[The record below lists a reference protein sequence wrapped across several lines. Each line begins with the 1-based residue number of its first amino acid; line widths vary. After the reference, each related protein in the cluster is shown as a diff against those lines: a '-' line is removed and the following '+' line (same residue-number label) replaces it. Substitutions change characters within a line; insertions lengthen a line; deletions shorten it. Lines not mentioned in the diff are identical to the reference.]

1 MEINPNGVVAKTVQL
16 ACWREQNLI
25 QFKCPAR
32 KAVKPSLPQFLLTP
46 LLFLG
51 VWLGTTE
58 VQAVGAVAAWGDNAN
73 GQTNVPVAAQSR
85 VTAIVAGLN
94 YTVALR
100 VDGSVVAWGR
110 IWNGTGYVPVSVP
123 SGLSGVTAI
132 AAGLGHT
139 VVLKNNG
146 TVEAWGYNINN
157 WGATIVPAGLSGVTA
172 ISAGAYHTVALKSD
186 GTLVAWGFNEYGQTT
201 VPVEAQT
208 GVIAVAAGYVH
219 TVALKSDGTVVSWG
233 IDVGGQAAPPVV
245 LVGAGSG
252 VTAISA
258 GYIHTLALKNDGTVL
273 AWGRNVNGQTTI
285 PPGLN
290 DVMAIS
296 AGNEYSLAL
305 KNDGTVIG
313 WGASDH
319 GQTTVPADL
328 SAVSAISAGGYHTV
342 VLIGDPLRLPFPPQ
356 KIFLAFGEPSSFNL
370 LIVPNPFVNDR
381 PFVQVIP
388 GSRPAATV
396 SAPYRNNV
404 TSQIKAIYARSGVQ
418 NIEWTTSDSDD
429 AVAVYFCPTMNPNLL
444 GYSKGWVDR
453 SNRRRRGE
461 VIVFFVNELLP
472 NLDAETA
479 AHEIGHALGLRHVD
493 PTVLLD
499 PSNNEVMDSD
509 VSQSPEFINAV
520 SDVTDITSFSTH
532 NPLYHLLRYVDG
544 WSPAQLQNAGIN
556 PGTWDNGSFIS
567 ARFSFQNENLRLYN
581 ITVFA
586 SGGNT
591 QSSFALEEI
600 PSATLGELSQRSFTV
615 PEGLGIVLLASSTTN
630 GLPDVI
636 SSTGDAFSVT
646 NQVISPTGTNAF
658 SLFRQDS
665 PTNAVVVSTATAEFD
680 AQSPHCNTSVSA
692 PGVLRLDFRGTLQT
706 STTLTNWTDV
716 GVVSPHF
723 IVVGSTNTAG
733 FFRSRQ

>member
-1 MEINPNGVVAKTVQL
+1 MMHKFASIFFTLPIFIGTWFGVSTA
-16 ACWREQNLI
+16 
-25 QFKCPAR
+25 
-32 KAVKPSLPQFLLTP
+32 
-46 LLFLG
+46 
-51 VWLGTTE
+51 
-58 VQAVGAVAAWGDNAN
+58 QAQSAGSVVAWGDNAHN
-73 GQTNVPVAAQSR
+73 QTNVPVAAQSG
-85 VTAIVAGLN
+85 VKAIAAGGN
-94 YTVALR
+94 YTVALK

-110 IWNGTGYVPVSVP
+110 IWNGTAHVPVSVP
-123 SGLSGVTAI
+123 SGLNEVKAI

-139 VVLKNNG
+139 VALKNDG
-146 TVEAWGYNINN
+146 TVVAWGYNINN
-157 WGATIVPAGLSGVTA
+157 WGATIVPVGLSGVTA
-172 ISAGAYHTVALKSD
+172 ISAGDYHNVALKDD
-186 GTLVAWGFNEYGQTT
+186 GTLVAWGFNDYGQTT
-201 VPVEAQT
+201 VPLEAQT
-208 GVIAVAAGYVH
+208 GVIAVAAGYYH
-219 TVALKSDGTVVSWG
+219 TVALKNDGTVVSWG
-233 IDVGGQAAPPVV
+233 FHGNQTTTMEV
-245 LVGAGSG
+245 LIGAGSG

-258 GYIHTLALKNDGTVL
+258 GYLHTVALKDDDTVL

-285 PPGLN
+285 PPGLS

-305 KNDGTVIG
+305 KNDGTVVG
-313 WGASDH
+313 WGANDH
-319 GQTTVPADL
+319 GQTTAPAGL
-328 SAVSAISAGGYHTV
+328 SGVTAIVAGRYHSV
-342 VLIGDPLRLPFPPQ
+342 ALIGDPPRLPFPAQ

-370 LIVPNPFVNDR
+370 VIVPNPFVNDR

-396 SAPYRNNV
+396 SDPYRNSV

-418 NIEWTTSDSDD
+418 NIDWTTSDSDD
-429 AVAVYFCPTMNPNLL
+429 AIAVYFCPTVNPNLL
-444 GYSKGWVDR
+444 GYSKGPVDR
-453 SNRRRRGE
+453 FNSRRRGE
-461 VIVFFVNELLP
+461 VIIFFFNELLP

-479 AHEIGHALGLRHVD
+479 AHEIGHALGLRHID
-493 PTVLLD
+493 PLVALD

-556 PGTWDNGSFIS
+556 PGTWDNGSTVS
-567 ARFSFQNENLRLYN
+567 MRFSFQNENLRLYN

-591 QSSFALEEI
+591 ESSFALEQI
-600 PSATLGELSQRSFTV
+600 PSATLAELSERSFAV

-636 SSTGDAFSVT
+636 SSTGDAFSAM
-646 NQVISPTGTNAF
+646 NQVISPSGTNVF

-665 PTNAVVVSTATAEFD
+665 LTNAVAVSTATAEFD
-680 AQSPHCNTSVSA
+680 TQSPHCNIFVSA
-692 PGVLRLDFRGTLQT
+692 PGVLRLDFRGTLQS
-706 STTLTNWTDV
+706 STTLINWTDV
-716 GVVSPHF
+716 GAVSPHF
-723 IVVGSTNTAG
+723 IVVGSTNKAE